1 MTTRLVATVLVTD
14 VDSPARYLRQPAEG
28 VDYVELRF
36 DALSEPSPSAVS
48 AVLGLPRTVPVIA
61 TCRPVS
67 QGGFFDGEESERM
80 ALLATAAEAG
90 ADIIDVEDGCL
101 ADLPEGLPGDRI
113 ASCHLSR
120 FVPRLE
126 ALARRLLAHG
136 TTFAKLAVPAST
148 PKHLLDLLDLQAAF
162 ADRLSIVPTGRL
174 AEAGRVMAA
183 SRGAPFVYGASDPEA
198 RGHPDQPTVE
208 RLHDVHNVTS
218 LPPDT
223 RFFAVIGKPV
233 AHSMSPAYHN
243 TIFRGVA
250 QSARLV
256 PMEVDRLEQVMDPA
270 EDLLLDGLAI
280 THPFKRD
287 AIDLAH
293 SVLPGARNSV
303 AANTL
308 VRTPAGWQ
316 ARNTDW
322 KAACDLFPRLLN
334 GWLKQQRAGKASD
347 GWLDKVLEGCWKSGG
362 TPRVKRTEDDPTP
375 KVLLLGAGGAARAIA
390 VALFE
395 EAEIELAVWS
405 RRLSHARD
413 LASQL
418 AESLPAVAI
427 PEPGHMPADIII
439 NATPVGMPGVDIA
452 EFDGFTPENF
462 RPGAV
467 AVDLTY
473 GKARS
478 PFRAAARAA
487 GAPLVTGEFFF
498 GLQAR
503 RQSEVF
509 TGTVLAADLRK
520 QAAIN
525 CGAVS

>member
-218 LPPDT
+218 LPPDM
-223 RFFAVIGKPV
+223 RFFAVIGS
-233 AHSMSPAYHN
+233 ATRSTGRTRCSPARA
-243 TIFRGVA
+243 TPWRPTPSCARRLAGRRATPTGRPPAICSRGCSMA
-250 QSARLV
+250 GSSSSAR
-256 PMEVDRLEQVMDPA
+256 
-270 EDLLLDGLAI
+270 
-280 THPFKRD
+280 
-287 AIDLAH
+287 
-293 SVLPGARNSV
+293 ARPRTVGWTRCSR
-303 AANTL
+303 AA
-308 VRTPAGWQ
+308 G
-316 ARNTDW
+316 
-322 KAACDLFPRLLN
+322 
-334 GWLKQQRAGKASD
+334 
-347 GWLDKVLEGCWKSGG
+347 
-362 TPRVKRTEDDPTP
+362 
-375 KVLLLGAGGAARAIA
+375 
-390 VALFE
+390 
-395 EAEIELAVWS
+395 
-405 RRLSHARD
+405 
-413 LASQL
+413 
-418 AESLPAVAI
+418 
-427 PEPGHMPADIII
+427 
-439 NATPVGMPGVDIA
+439 
-452 EFDGFTPENF
+452 
-462 RPGAV
+462 
-467 AVDLTY
+467 
-473 GKARS
+473 
-478 PFRAAARAA
+478 RAAARRA
-487 GAPLVTGEFFF
+487 
-498 GLQAR
+498 
-503 RQSEVF
+503 
-509 TGTVLAADLRK
+509 
-520 QAAIN
+520 
-525 CGAVS
+525 